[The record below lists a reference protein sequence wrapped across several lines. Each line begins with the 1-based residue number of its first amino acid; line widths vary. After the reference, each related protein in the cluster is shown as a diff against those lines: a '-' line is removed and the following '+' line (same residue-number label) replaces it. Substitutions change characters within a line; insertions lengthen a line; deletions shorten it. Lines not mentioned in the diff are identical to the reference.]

1 LFCSGPPVGR
11 ATPGTDVDAS
21 GSAIDQASST
31 GSSTASSSP
40 ETGSGGAVVTTALY
54 RIVAA
59 VSDEVNIYAEVGV
72 TPDGG
77 DDGTTAPLA
86 TAAAEPYS
94 VVQIGVTDT
103 AADTSGEHDA
113 YAPTVEPPAPQGP

>member
-1 LFCSGPPVGR
+1 M
-11 ATPGTDVDAS
+11 DAS

-72 TPDGG
+72 TDPIVATAADPDGD
-77 DDGTTAPLA
+77 DDGTTAP
-86 TAAAEPYS
+86 
-94 VVQIGVTDT
+94 
-103 AADTSGEHDA
+103 
-113 YAPTVEPPAPQGP
+113 